1 MKLKTRI
8 IISFFIIVLEPV
20 IFTVLAFWALSHYQ
34 LGLIEKQYGIEDPTY
49 ETLANTAEVVAH
61 LTNKAAEELEKTA
74 QDDPDRFTDVQ
85 YLEEMN
91 KELEDSN
98 SYLLVRGK
106 RQDHLF
112 WLRQL
117 SQRADREAG

>member
-1 MKLKTRI
+1 MDKDIKEAGTYMKLKTRI

-34 LGLIEKQYGIEDPTY
+34 LGLIEKQYGIENPTY

-74 QDDPDRFTDVQ
+74 QDDPDRFTDVK
-85 YLEEMN
+85 YLE
-91 KELEDSN
+91 
-98 SYLLVRGK
+98 
-106 RQDHLF
+106 
-112 WLRQL
+112 
-117 SQRADREAG
+117 

>member
-112 WLRQL
+112 WL
-117 SQRADREAG
+117 